1 MGIQQG
7 KFVNGLS
14 KGVIAVA
21 AGVFLTSCATPK
33 VVESVQPADAQLSCA
48 QLQSQFDEA
57 EKLRTAA
64 EGSRNSSGGNLV
76 MGALF
81 FPGALLT
88 HSNVN
93 EAVKAAEARKTHLTA
108 LMNQKNCEAAKPAA
122 APKKPPAK

>member
-7 KFVNGLS
+7 KVLT
-14 KGVIAVA
+14 KGALAVA
-21 AGVFLTSCATPK
+21 AGLFLTSCATPK
-33 VVESVQPADAQLSCA
+33 KVESVQPADQQLACP

-57 EKLRTAA
+57 EKLRVAA

-93 EAVKAAEARKTHLTA
+93 EAVAAAEARKAHLTA
-108 LMNQKNCEAAKPAA
+108 LMAQKNCEAAKPAA
-122 APKKPPAK
+122 GTQKKPPAK